1 MRDKQPEIHAHSHK
15 IQRRERPVEKKREI
29 ISCTSKRDD
38 PLFFLSIFQQ
48 FPFGTIG
55 EERETGTLASG
66 RFGTFSREGGRD
78 GES

>member
-29 ISCTSKRDD
+29 ISCTSKGTT
-38 PLFFLSIFQQ
+38 PSSFFFQQ